1 MGRGGAKQ
9 ERTNEEEAWVE
20 EELQLVGVEE
30 ELQLVGVEEEESST
44 VSSPLSPSSS
54 LVFPQAF
61 SSETQFSLFR
71 LPRRRSRD

>member
-9 ERTNEEEAWVE
+9 ERTNEEEAW
-20 EELQLVGVEE
+20 VEE

>member
-1 MGRGGAKQ
+1 MGRGGAEQ
-9 ERTNEEEAWVE
+9 ERTNEEEAW
-20 EELQLVGVEE
+20 VEE

>member
-1 MGRGGAKQ
+1 MGRGGAEQ
-9 ERTNEEEAWVE
+9 ERTNEEEAW
-20 EELQLVGVEE
+20 VEE

-61 SSETQFSLFR
+61 FQRDSVLSFSPASETQSR
-71 LPRRRSRD
+71 LRSSRQ